1 MKINELLK
9 LNEYLCSESHCGL
22 YEPTQKEIEE
32 FISTKDYNVL
42 KSKCGCNM
50 LIADVSV
57 LELLI
62 DNFEEHLSRN
72 HFVKDEFDDTFRLNV
87 GLLERNLKWYNQ
99 LIYYVKTK
107 LETLFV

>member
-1 MKINELLK
+1 MTIKELLD
-9 LNEYLCSESHCGL
+9 LNKYLCSENHCGL

-50 LIADVSV
+50 IISKRDV
-57 LELLI
+57 LELLV

-72 HFVKDEFDDTFRLNV
+72 HFVKDKFDETYRLNV

-99 LIYYVKTK
+99 LLYYVKTK
-107 LETLFV
+107 LKI